1 MNESDVEHEM
11 RKLRPA
17 RPSQNLEARIARDLD
32 AAPLPV
38 RRKRD
43 DSGVLMRWLDRLLWT
58 GLGAAATAALMIS
71 PKPVSPETALSE
83 TAPSASLQP
92 VLVSEEN
99 QGWKD
104 EGVYFNERGQPLL
117 KLRRTAVEKEA
128 WADLQHAGVVQV
140 ERPRQ
145 EVMWVPM
152 ALH

>member
-1 MNESDVEHEM
+1 MNESDLEHEL
-11 RKLRPA
+11 RTLRPA

-32 AAPLPV
+32 VMPMPS
-38 RRKRD
+38 RPEHE
-43 DSGVLMRWLDRLLWT
+43 DSSILMRWLDRLLWT

-71 PKPVSPETALSE
+71 SRPILPEAAVSKTA
-83 TAPSASLQP
+83 ASVNLQP
-92 VLVSEEN
+92 VLVSEEDH
-99 QGWKD
+99 GWRD
-104 EGVYFNERGQPLL
+104 EGVYFNEHGQPLL
-117 KLRRTAVEKEA
+117 KLRRTAVEREA